1 MSNKNC
7 PNCGAPYDM
16 EHNKCPYCGTYY
28 FDMSCIDFTS
38 NEPIYLK
45 IKVPNGKQELYIT
58 QLVVPSIDSM
68 EFSTDT
74 TDVVDLRGRHIATFR
89 KSMQLN
95 TNISFLAIPD
105 SKSGSLCTVQVC
117 EQRAGDGVLAEVML
131 GFFVGIIVGVV
142 IMSLLW
148 ILDD

>member
-38 NEPIYLK
+38 DEPIYLK

-58 QLVVPSIDSM
+58 QLVIPRIDSM
-68 EFSTDT
+68 EYSSDT
-74 TDVVDLRGRHIATFR
+74 TTAIDVYGTPIVTLRN
-89 KSMQLN
+89 SMQLN

-105 SKSGSLCTVQVC
+105 RKSGSLCTVQVC
-117 EQRAGDGVLAEVML
+117 E
-131 GFFVGIIVGVV
+131 
-142 IMSLLW
+142 
-148 ILDD
+148 